1 MLGNGKNGQANIIF
15 VPFYEAKAMKYPYF
29 YCLPKVIG
37 FNLKK
42 MFKRLEALLD
52 LLLHIYCKCYVFLE
66 AYKFCAI

>member
-1 MLGNGKNGQANIIF
+1 MAKKGQANIIF

-42 MFKRLEALLD
+42 CSNGLR
-52 LLLHIYCKCYVFLE
+52 HY
-66 AYKFCAI
+66 